1 MLDQLQEELKIA
13 MKAGEKAEMMGLR
26 NIIGKIKAAQIDKGE
41 TLTNEESLKILK
53 TAAKQLKESI
63 DQYQKGGRDDLA
75 EKEAFELTLLEKYL
89 PEQLS
94 EEHIRQTVKNIVK
107 NTGAG
112 SMLDM
117 GRVMGATMQELAGS
131 ADGKIVQKIVQEE
144 LSS

>member
-1 MLDQLQEELKIA
+1 MLDQLEEELKIA
-13 MKAGEKAEMMGLR
+13 LKAGERAKMIGLR
-26 NIIGKIKAAQIDKGE
+26 NIIGKIKTAQIDKGE
-41 TLTNEESLKILK
+41 TLADEEPLKILK

-94 EEHIRQTVKNIVK
+94 EEQIKQTVKNIVK
-107 NTGAG
+107 NTGSG
-112 SMLDM
+112 SMQDM
-117 GRVMGATMQELAGS
+117 GKVMGATMQKLAGS
-131 ADGKIVQKIVQEE
+131 ADGKLVQKIVQEE

>member
-13 MKAGEKAEMMGLR
+13 MKAGEKAGMMGLR

-94 EEHIRQTVKNIVK
+94 EEQIRQTVKNIVK

-112 SMLDM
+112 SMQDM
-117 GRVMGATMQELAGS
+117 GKVMGATMQELAGS
-131 ADGKIVQKIVQEE
+131 ADGKIVQKIVHEE

>member
-13 MKAGEKAEMMGLR
+13 MKAGEKAKMMGLR

-41 TLTNEESLKILK
+41 TLTDEESLKILK
-53 TAAKQLKESI
+53 TATKQLKESI

-94 EEHIRQTVKNIVK
+94 EEQIRHTVKNIVK

-112 SMLDM
+112 SMQDM
-117 GRVMGATMQELAGS
+117 GKVMGATMQELAGS

>member
-13 MKAGEKAEMMGLR
+13 LKAGEKAKMMGLR
-26 NIIGKIKAAQIDKGE
+26 NIIGKIKSAKIDKGE
-41 TLTNEESLKILK
+41 TLTNEESSKILK

-94 EEHIRQTVKNIVK
+94 EEQIRQTVKNIVK
-107 NTGAG
+107 NTGSG
-112 SMLDM
+112 SMQDM
-117 GRVMGATMQELAGS
+117 GKVMGATMQELAGS

>member
-13 MKAGEKAEMMGLR
+13 MKAGEKAKMMGLR
-26 NIIGKIKAAQIDKGE
+26 NIIGKIKATQIDKGE

-94 EEHIRQTVKNIVK
+94 EEQIRQTVKNIDK

-112 SMLDM
+112 SMQDM
-117 GRVMGATMQELAGS
+117 GKVMGATMQELAGS

>member
-1 MLDQLQEELKIA
+1 MLNELQEELRIA
-13 MKAGEKAEMMGLR
+13 LKAGERAKMIGLR

-41 TLTNEESLKILK
+41 SLTDEESLKILK

-75 EKEAFELTLLEKYL
+75 EKEAFELSLLEKYL
-89 PEQLS
+89 PDQLS
-94 EEHIRQTVKNIVK
+94 EEQIRGTVKNIVK

-112 SMLDM
+112 SMQEM
-117 GRVMGATMQELAGS
+117 GKVMGATMKELAGS
-131 ADGKIVQKIVQEE
+131 ADGKIVQKIVKEE

>member
-13 MKAGEKAEMMGLR
+13 LKAGEKAKMMGLR

-75 EKEAFELTLLEKYL
+75 DKEAFELTLLEKYL

-94 EEHIRQTVKNIVK
+94 EEQIRQTVKNIVK
-107 NTGAG
+107 NTGTG
-112 SMLDM
+112 SMQDM
-117 GRVMGATMQELAGS
+117 GMVMGATMQELAGS

>member
-13 MKAGEKAEMMGLR
+13 LKAGEKAKMMGLR

-41 TLTNEESLKILK
+41 TLTDEESLKILK
-53 TAAKQLKESI
+53 TATKQLKESI

-117 GRVMGATMQELAGS
+117 GKVMGATMQELAGS

>member
-13 MKAGEKAEMMGLR
+13 MKAGEKAKMMGLR

-41 TLTNEESLKILK
+41 TLTDEESFEILK

-94 EEHIRQTVKNIVK
+94 EEQIRQTVKNIVK

-112 SMLDM
+112 SMQDM
-117 GRVMGATMQELAGS
+117 GKVMGATMQELAGS

>member
-13 MKAGEKAEMMGLR
+13 MKAGEKAKMMGLR

-41 TLTNEESLKILK
+41 TLTDEESSKILK

-107 NTGAG
+107 NTRAG
-112 SMLDM
+112 SMLNM
-117 GRVMGATMQELAGS
+117 GKIMGATMQELAGS
-131 ADGKIVQKIVQEE
+131 ADGKIVQKIVQDE
-144 LSS
+144 LS

>member
-13 MKAGEKAEMMGLR
+13 MKAGEKAKMMGLR
-26 NIIGKIKAAQIDKGE
+26 NIIGKIKATQIDKGE
-41 TLTNEESLKILK
+41 TLTDVESLKILK

-63 DQYQKGGRDDLA
+63 YQYQKGGRNDLVD
-75 EKEAFELTLLEKYL
+75 KEAFELTLLEKYL

-94 EEHIRQTVKNIVK
+94 EEQIRQTVKNIVK

-112 SMLDM
+112 SMQDM
-117 GRVMGATMQELAGS
+117 GKVMGATMQELAGS
-131 ADGKIVQKIVQEE
+131 ADGKIVHKIVQEE

>member
-13 MKAGEKAEMMGLR
+13 MKAGEKAKIMGLR
-26 NIIGKIKAAQIDKGE
+26 NIIGKIKATQIDKGE

>member
-41 TLTNEESLKILK
+41 TLTDEESIKILK

-75 EKEAFELTLLEKYL
+75 DKEAFELTLLEKYL

-117 GRVMGATMQELAGS
+117 GKVMGATMQELAGS

>member
-13 MKAGEKAEMMGLR
+13 MKSGEKAKTMGLR

-41 TLTNEESLKILK
+41 TLTDEESLKILK

-63 DQYQKGGRDDLA
+63 DQYRKGGRDDLA

-94 EEHIRQTVKNIVK
+94 EEQIRQTVKNIVK

-117 GRVMGATMQELAGS
+117 GKVMGATMQELAGS

>member
-13 MKAGEKAEMMGLR
+13 MKAGEKAKMMGLR

-41 TLTNEESLKILK
+41 TLTDEESLKILK

-63 DQYQKGGRDDLA
+63 DQYRKGGRDDLA

-94 EEHIRQTVKNIVK
+94 EEQIRQTVKNIVK

-112 SMLDM
+112 SMQDM
-117 GRVMGATMQELAGS
+117 GKVMGATMQELVGS

>member
-13 MKAGEKAEMMGLR
+13 MKAGEKAKMMGLR

-41 TLTNEESLKILK
+41 TLTDEESSKILK

-94 EEHIRQTVKNIVK
+94 EEQIRQTVKNIVK

-112 SMLDM
+112 SMQDM
-117 GRVMGATMQELAGS
+117 GKVMGATMQELAGS

-144 LSS
+144 LI

>member
-13 MKAGEKAEMMGLR
+13 MKAGEKAKMMGLR

-41 TLTNEESLKILK
+41 TLTDKESLKILK
-53 TAAKQLKESI
+53 TATKQLKESI

-94 EEHIRQTVKNIVK
+94 EEQIRQTVKNIK

-112 SMLDM
+112 SMQNM
-117 GRVMGATMQELAGS
+117 GKVMGATMQELAGS

>member
-41 TLTNEESLKILK
+41 TLTDEESLKILK
-53 TAAKQLKESI
+53 TAAKQLKESL
-63 DQYQKGGRDDLA
+63 DQYRKGGRDDLA

-117 GRVMGATMQELAGS
+117 GKVMGATMQELAGS

>member
-13 MKAGEKAEMMGLR
+13 MKAGEKAKMMGLR
-26 NIIGKIKAAQIDKGE
+26 NIIGKIKSTQIDKGE

-94 EEHIRQTVKNIVK
+94 EEQIRQTVKNIVK
-107 NTGAG
+107 NTGAR
-112 SMLDM
+112 SMQDM
-117 GRVMGATMQELAGS
+117 GKVMGTVM
-131 ADGKIVQKIVQEE
+131 K
-144 LSS
+144 LSLIHI

>member
-13 MKAGEKAEMMGLR
+13 LKAGEKAKMMGLR

-53 TAAKQLKESI
+53 TAAKQLKESL
-63 DQYQKGGRDDLA
+63 DQYRKGGRDDLA

-94 EEHIRQTVKNIVK
+94 EEQIRQTVKNIVK

-112 SMLDM
+112 SMQDM
-117 GRVMGATMQELAGS
+117 GKVMGATMQELAGS